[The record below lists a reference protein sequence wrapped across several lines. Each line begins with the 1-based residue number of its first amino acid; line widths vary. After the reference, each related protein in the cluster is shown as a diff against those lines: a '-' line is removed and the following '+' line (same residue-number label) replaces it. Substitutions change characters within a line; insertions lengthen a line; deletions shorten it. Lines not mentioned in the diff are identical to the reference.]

1 MNLRTRLSRSNGYR
15 LLGMYDESILILE
28 DIPLGKDRWHSSVV
42 EARYNT
48 YRDAKE
54 WELANA
60 MSRLMCKR
68 RPSTLK
74 WRLNYADGYHQMGD
88 TEKAIASLK
97 DTEDKFGED
106 AQYLFRLAKY
116 HALLGKVEEA
126 KDLVRRVF
134 KLNGSFK
141 ADFLNDPALD
151 SVWESFKGEKIKS

>member
-1 MNLRTRLSRSNGYR
+1 MNLRTHLSRSNGYR

-74 WRLNYADGYHQMGD
+74 WQ
-88 TEKAIASLK
+88 
-97 DTEDKFGED
+97 ED
-106 AQYLFRLAKY
+106 
-116 HALLGKVEEA
+116 LLG
-126 KDLVRRVF
+126 RSR
-134 KLNGSFK
+134 
-141 ADFLNDPALD
+141 
-151 SVWESFKGEKIKS
+151 

>member
-1 MNLRTRLSRSNGYR
+1 MNLRTHLSRSNGYR

-54 WELANA
+54 WELAMTMA
-60 MSRLMCKR
+60 K
-68 RPSTLK
+68 LK
-74 WRLNYADGYHQMGD
+74 HESKPNSLEWLLNYADAHHQMGD
-88 TEKAIASLK
+88 TEKAIACLQ
-97 DTEDKFGED
+97 D
-106 AQYLFRLAKY
+106 AEERFCEEAEYLFRLAKY
-116 HALLGKVEEA
+116 HAILGNVEEA

-141 ADFLNDPALD
+141 ADFLDDPAFD
-151 SVWESFKGEKIKS
+151 SVWRSF